1 MRKTGRAPRRTD
13 EAPGAGRAAQ
23 TDRADTTTAAQTDR
37 ADATTAVPA
46 EPAPASPA
54 AAGPPPPEGEAP
66 EPDAPTAPTAP
77 VDPDTRIPAGLD
89 GLWTAPA
96 APDRPVRLRVRMSRT
111 DPMSV
116 LMTSFLLAAGL
127 VVCAAVTLPPL
138 WIVLTLLDQDV
149 LLPPLWQLGLAIIGV
164 VLFTVFATVC
174 ALCFN
179 LSARCVGGIDLA
191 LAEALPDTR
200 LPDRHPDPDTDPD
213 PDPDPEPGPE
223 QDPGPEPATAAAPS
237 GP

>member
-1 MRKTGRAPRRTD
+1 
-13 EAPGAGRAAQ
+13 AA
-23 TDRADTTTAAQTDR
+23 R
-37 ADATTAVPA
+37 
-46 EPAPASPA
+46 PA
-54 AAGPPPPEGEAP
+54 AAGPPPPEGVRPA
-66 EPDAPTAPTAP
+66 PDAPAAPAG
-77 VDPDTRIPAGLD
+77 PDTRIPAGLD
-89 GLWTAPA
+89 GLWASSA

-149 LLPPLWQLGLAIIGV
+149 LLPPLWQLGLAIVGV

-200 LPDRHPDPDTDPD
+200 LPDRHPDPDTDHAPDPDPD

>member
-23 TDRADTTTAAQTDR
+23 TDRADTTTA
-37 ADATTAVPA
+37 VPA
-46 EPAPASPA
+46 EPAPAPPA

-66 EPDAPTAPTAP
+66 APDAPTAPTAPTAP

-149 LLPPLWQLGLAIIGV
+149 LLPPLWQLGLAIVGV

-200 LPDRHPDPDTDPD
+200 LPDRHPDPDPDTDPD
-213 PDPDPEPGPE
+213 PGPGPDPGPE